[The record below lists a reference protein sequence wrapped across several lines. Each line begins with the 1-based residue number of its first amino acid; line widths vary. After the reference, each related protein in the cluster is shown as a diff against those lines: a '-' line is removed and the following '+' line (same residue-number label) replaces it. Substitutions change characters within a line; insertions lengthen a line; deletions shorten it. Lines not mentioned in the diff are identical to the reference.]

1 MKSPPLHDEAPP
13 RAQAANIAAKR
24 TTEGGR
30 RVPDSIPD
38 NATPLT
44 EGTRQRPRLLW
55 LDALRGLALIAMAT
69 YHFSWDLEFFGYLA
83 PGTSTEGFLRLYARS
98 IASTFLFLAGFSLV
112 LAHYPKLR
120 LKAFLRRFAVILAA
134 ALAIT
139 AATWWFVPDGLI
151 FFGIL
156 HAMALGSLVGLIFLR
171 LPVIVTLA
179 VALGAMVLPSV
190 YRSPIFDMPLLWFA
204 GLSEHLPRSNDY
216 VPLFPW
222 IGALLTGIAV
232 ARLLVDYNLLARLSR
247 LPDGPAWLRWGG
259 RHSLTVYLLH
269 QPVLIALVFAASHVV
284 PPPAPDPIESYIGS
298 CEQSCQEQ
306 GNTAQICQAFCAC
319 TLDRLQAQSLLEPL
333 QSGAILP
340 DQDERIL
347 ALASECTARIQ
358 TTP

>member
-1 MKSPPLHDEAPP
+1 M
-13 RAQAANIAAKR
+13 
-24 TTEGGR
+24 
-30 RVPDSIPD
+30 PDSIPD
-38 NATPLT
+38 NQTVPA
-44 EGTRQRPRLLW
+44 EVVVKRPRLLW

-83 PGTSTEGFLRLYARS
+83 PGTSTEGFLRLYARA
-98 IASTFLFLAGFSLV
+98 IASTFLCLAGFSLV

-120 LKAFLRRFAVILAA
+120 MEAFLRRFAVILSA

-139 AATWWFVPDGLI
+139 AATWWFTPEGMI

-156 HAMALGSLVGLIFLR
+156 HAMALGSLIGLLFLR
-171 LPVIVTLA
+171 LPVVVTLIA
-179 VALGAMVLPSV
+179 ASAAMVLPSL
-190 YRSPIFDMPLLWFA
+190 YRSTTFDTPWLWFA
-204 GLSEHLPRSNDY
+204 GLSENLPRSNDY

-222 IGALLTGIAV
+222 IGALLVGV
-232 ARLLVDYNLLARLSR
+232 ALARVLVDQDWLGRVSR
-247 LPDGPAWLRWGG
+247 LPDGPAWLRWAG

-269 QPVLIALVFAASHVV
+269 QPVLIALVFLVSHVV
-284 PPPAPDPIESYIGS
+284 PPPAADPVQSYIGS
-298 CEQSCQEQ
+298 CEPACAAQ
-306 GNTAQICQAFCAC
+306 GNTTAVCQAFCAC
-319 TLDRLQAQSLLEPL
+319 TLDRLATQGLLEPL